1 MNWKSI
7 LVTVLIVMVG
17 IYAFKWI
24 NKQYS
29 IPILGKV
36 IEEV

>member
-24 NKQYS
+24 NKQYP